1 MPMTW
6 ELDPDDR
13 SKAHT
18 ALSRWLA
25 ECERE
30 AEHALHGGRH
40 GHIGELKLTASVDD
54 GGITLRVAR
63 AFEETL

>member
-1 MPMTW
+1 MTW
-6 ELDPDDR
+6 EIDADYR
-13 SKAHT
+13 GKAHN
-18 ALSRWLA
+18 ALERWLA

-30 AEHALHGGRH
+30 AEHSLYDGRA

-54 GGITLRVAR
+54 DGITLTVAR